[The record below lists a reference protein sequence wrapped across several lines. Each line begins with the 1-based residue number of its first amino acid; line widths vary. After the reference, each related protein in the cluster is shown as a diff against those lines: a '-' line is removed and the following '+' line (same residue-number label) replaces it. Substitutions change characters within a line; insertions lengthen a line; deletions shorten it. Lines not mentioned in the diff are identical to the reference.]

1 MDGFVESVEESGVVP
16 ADLGNDRVER
26 FLGRVHK
33 KALEKQEHL
42 WEEYQAEFL
51 EAQERYLAEV
61 ATEGKR
67 RQAQGDRKGAA
78 YLAREIKAAAQK
90 DYFLKILSGEFP
102 EVPEDGGANADLD
115 DN

>member
-1 MDGFVESVEESGVVP
+1 VDTFVKSVEESGVVP
-16 ADLGNDRVER
+16 AELGSDRVER

-33 KALEKQEHL
+33 KALAKQEDL
-42 WEEYQAEFL
+42 WEDYQAEFL

-67 RQAQGDRKGAA
+67 RQAQGERKGAA

-102 EVPEDGGANADLD
+102 EVPEEEGENADQD